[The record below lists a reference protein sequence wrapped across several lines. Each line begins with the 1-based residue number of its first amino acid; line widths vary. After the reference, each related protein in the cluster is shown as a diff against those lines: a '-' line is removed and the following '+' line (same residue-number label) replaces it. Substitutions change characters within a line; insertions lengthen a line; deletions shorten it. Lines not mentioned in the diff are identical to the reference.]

1 MNVNTNSYTV
11 GFACAMVVIV
21 AALLASMSIQL
32 TPLQDRNI
40 ELEKKQNILQSVGV
54 YVDRESSESSYSQ
67 YIKEELVLDNQGN
80 VLEGSA
86 FDIDLGDEL
95 RKDIKDQKLP
105 LYISLLEDSSKCYII
120 PLRGKGLWGPIWGY
134 ICLLYT
140 SPSPRDKRQ
149 SRMPSSA

>member
-54 YVDRESSESSYSQ
+54 YVDRESSETSYSQ

-86 FDIDLGDEL
+86 FDL
-95 RKDIKDQKLP
+95 
-105 LYISLLEDSSKCYII
+105 SLIHI
-120 PLRGKGLWGPIWGY
+120 
-134 ICLLYT
+134 
-140 SPSPRDKRQ
+140 
-149 SRMPSSA
+149 

>member
-54 YVDRESSESSYSQ
+54 YVDRESS
-67 YIKEELVLDNQGN
+67 
-80 VLEGSA
+80 
-86 FDIDLGDEL
+86 
-95 RKDIKDQKLP
+95 KLHIVNI
-105 LYISLLEDSSKCYII
+105 LK
-120 PLRGKGLWGPIWGY
+120 KN
-134 ICLLYT
+134 
-140 SPSPRDKRQ
+140 
-149 SRMPSSA
+149 

>member
-54 YVDRESSESSYSQ
+54 YVDRESSEASYTQ

-80 VLEGSA
+80 KNNKTY
-86 FDIDLGDEL
+86 FFRDIQFFTCINIYFIYLC
-95 RKDIKDQKLP
+95 
-105 LYISLLEDSSKCYII
+105 LYKNSILDVINILII
-120 PLRGKGLWGPIWGY
+120 F
-134 ICLLYT
+134 
-140 SPSPRDKRQ
+140 
-149 SRMPSSA
+149 